1 MNIYRYIFFAL
12 LAALTACSDND
23 FAGPTT
29 TEGDG
34 SIEFSVIP
42 EGWKGID
49 DSEASRATVMLNN
62 NFSRFRV
69 AAVTEDNATHA
80 RSMLMKDQLVEK
92 SGSNWTYTP
101 IKYWPSPQQY
111 TTSFYAYAG
120 LFKDIVSISSDAPWE
135 KAIVAIPDKPEGQKD
150 FLVARYTANDLGTV
164 QLHFEHALTAVKIKT
179 VNVKRPILS
188 IELTGMYDAGDFNF
202 HTWQWEN
209 QRSSVWKDGKNVLKD
224 FKYNFIGSE
233 LEGNSGS
240 SGTYIKDGNNSE
252 IYLMMIPQDLGA
264 AGRDAHLCVLF
275 DNGTVVEQKLT
286 QNWQKGQVVTYVI
299 DYETNASC
307 QWLDDSNS
315 YLISPLAENN
325 NTTKNIYAIPISTRI
340 NTFWQNEGG
349 VKPLVSGTEYVAEV
363 IWQDSPTRQIYF
375 TDKTGTPGTDTYSGT
390 VASDNEHVYFKL
402 ANTAFTGT
410 ANVVVGVRKSNEST
424 YLWSWHLWITDYY
437 PTPSTAS
444 KPSMASRI
452 AVRNG
457 NIERYED
464 PEGAPSAVWSGPNL
478 TGRYLMDRNLG
489 SFAAP
494 KTGVGSYT
502 ENEFFS
508 TFGMYY
514 QYGRKDPFPPNRPLY
529 KIDGS
534 VLGTIT
540 ESDASLITSENL
552 TSADGKSWPLVET
565 VKYPLQFVTSSSTRK
580 YPLIGNWNNPTW
592 WDLSKHNGKSFY
604 DPCPPGWQIPPQG
617 IFDIVYP
624 NHTYTPGM
632 FYTGTEATANYEIL
646 KIDTDNVI
654 GLRLGMNSNNS
665 LKTDLLRWG
674 VRWGDSGK
682 WTTENKYTSFLWY
695 NNYYMIFN
703 YIYNFYDTA
712 NGQIVNEGQYLIDVN
727 KMVQYGFHGAPIRAI
742 HR

>member
-1 MNIYRYIFFAL
+1 M
-12 LAALTACSDND
+12 
-23 FAGPTT
+23 
-29 TEGDG
+29 
-34 SIEFSVIP
+34 VI
-42 EGWKGID
+42 D
-49 DSEASRATVMLNN
+49 
-62 NFSRFRV
+62 
-69 AAVTEDNATHA
+69 
-80 RSMLMKDQLVEK
+80 
-92 SGSNWTYTP
+92 
-101 IKYWPSPQQY
+101 
-111 TTSFYAYAG
+111 
-120 LFKDIVSISSDAPWE
+120 
-135 KAIVAIPDKPEGQKD
+135 DKPEEQCD

-264 AGRDAHLCVLF
+264 TGRDAHLRVLF

-340 NTFWQNEGG
+340 NTFWENEGEPKG
-349 VKPLVSGTEYVAEV
+349 KPLVSGTKYVAEV

-375 TDKTGTPGTDTYSGT
+375 TDKAGTAQTDTYSGT

-410 ANVVVGVRKSNEST
+410 ANVVVGVRKSTEST

-444 KPSMASRI
+444 KPSTACRI
-452 AVRNG
+452 AVQNG

-464 PEGAPSAVWSGPNL
+464 PNGAPSAVWSGTNL

-514 QYGRKDPFPPNRPLY
+514 QYGRKDPFPPNRTLY

-552 TSADGKSWPLVET
+552 TSADGTTWPLVET
-565 VKYPLQFVTSSSTRK
+565 VKYPLQFVTSSSTQK
-580 YPLIGNWNNPTW
+580 YPLKANWNNPTW

-674 VRWGDSGK
+674 VRWGDTGA
-682 WTTENKYTSFLWY
+682 WTPENKNTSFLWY

-703 YIYNFYDTA
+703 YIYNFYDTVT
-712 NGQIVNEGQYLIDVN
+712 GQIVNEGQYLIDVN
-727 KMVQYGFHGAPIRAI
+727 KKVQYGFHGAPIRAI

>member
-1 MNIYRYIFFAL
+1 MNIYRYTFFAL

-23 FAGPTT
+23 FAGSTT

-49 DSEASRATVMLNN
+49 DSEASRATVMLNS
-62 NFSRFRV
+62 NFLAFRV
-69 AAVTEDNATHA
+69 AAVTEDKATHA
-80 RSMLMKDQLVEK
+80 RSMLMKYQYVEK

-101 IKYWPSPQQY
+101 IKYWPSPSQY

-120 LFKDIVSISSDAPWE
+120 PFKRLETISGESPWE
-135 KAIVAIPDKPEGQKD
+135 KAVVVIDDKPEEQRD
-150 FLVARYTANDLGTV
+150 FLVARYTANDKRTV
-164 QLHFEHALTAVKIKT
+164 QLRFEHALTAVKIKT

-188 IELTGMYDAGDFNF
+188 IELTGMYNTGDFNF
-202 HTWQWEN
+202 HTWKWEN
-209 QRSSVWKDGKNVLKD
+209 QRSSVWVGSTNVLKD
-224 FKYNFIGSE
+224 FKYTFIGSE

-264 AGRDAHLCVLF
+264 AGRDAHLRVLF

-340 NTFWQNEGG
+340 NTFWQNEVG

-375 TDKTGTPGTDTYSGT
+375 TDKAGTAGNDTYTAT
-390 VASDNEHVYFKL
+390 VADDNEHVYFKL

-410 ANVVVGVRKSNEST
+410 ANVVVGVRLKDADT

-444 KPSMASRI
+444 KPSTASRI

-464 PEGAPSAVWSGPNL
+464 PEGAPSAVWSGTNL

-494 KTGVGSYT
+494 KMGVGSYT
-502 ENEFFS
+502 TDNEFFS

-514 QYGRKDPFPPNRPLY
+514 QYGRKDPFPPNRTLY

-534 VLGTIT
+534 VLGTIS
-540 ESDASLITSENL
+540 EDNVSLITSENL
-552 TSADGKSWPLVET
+552 TSADGTTWPLVKT
-565 VKYPLQFVTSSSTRK
+565 VQYPLQFVTSSSTQK
-580 YPLIGNWNNPTW
+580 YPLKGNWNNPTW

-624 NHTYTPGM
+624 NHTYTTGL
-632 FYTGTEATANYEIL
+632 FYTGTEATGNYEIL
-646 KIDTDNVI
+646 KIGDNVI

-674 VRWGDSGK
+674 VRWGDSGA
-682 WTTENKYTSFLWY
+682 WTSENKYTSFLWY

-712 NGQIVNEGQYLIDVN
+712 TGQIVHPGEYLIDVN